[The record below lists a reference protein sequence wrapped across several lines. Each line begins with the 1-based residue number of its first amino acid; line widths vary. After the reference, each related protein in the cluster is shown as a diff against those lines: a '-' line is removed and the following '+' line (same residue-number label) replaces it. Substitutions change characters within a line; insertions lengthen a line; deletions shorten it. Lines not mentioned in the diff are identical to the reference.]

1 MNQAI
6 AMELDT
12 LLDKDGL
19 PSSSAWEKA
28 QPAIFCS
35 DWRGQN
41 PEPQLETRAR
51 LLWSQEYVF
60 VQFLCRYRELYVYEE
75 CNCRR
80 DELWDRDVAEIFIRP
95 PEDKLRHY
103 REFEI
108 SPNGN
113 WLDLDIDHGTKRILF
128 CDLKS
133 RVTVNVDKRVWI
145 AEMALPIPCLTTSF
159 DPRDIWRLNLFRIEG
174 CEPNRFYSAWQP
186 TNTPKANFH
195 VPEVFGELHFN
206 TR

>member
-1 MNQAI
+1 MNQLF

-12 LLDKDGL
+12 PLDGKGL
-19 PSSSAWEKA
+19 PVKSAWEKA
-28 QPAIFCS
+28 LPVVYCS

-41 PEPQLETRAR
+41 SDSQLETRAR
-51 LLWSQEYVF
+51 MLWSQEFVF
-60 VQFLCRYRELYVYEE
+60 IQFLCRYRELYVYDEG
-75 CNCRR
+75 NCRR

-113 WLDLDIDHGTKRILF
+113 WLDLDIDHGEKRILY
-128 CDLKS
+128 CNMKS
-133 RVTVNVDKRVWI
+133 RVTVDSDKRVWN
-145 AEMALPIPCLTTSF
+145 AEMAIPVHCLTSAF
-159 DPRDIWRLNLFRIEG
+159 DPRAVWRINLFRIEG
-174 CEPNRFYSAWQP
+174 REPGRFYSSWQP

-195 VPEVFGELHFN
+195 VPEVFGELHFQ